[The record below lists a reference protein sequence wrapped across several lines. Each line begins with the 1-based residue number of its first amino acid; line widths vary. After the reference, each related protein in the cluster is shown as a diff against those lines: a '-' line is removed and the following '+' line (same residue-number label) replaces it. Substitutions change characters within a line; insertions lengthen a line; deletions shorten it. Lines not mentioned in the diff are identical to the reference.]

1 MKLVTHNMKSI
12 LIALIAFLSFSQT
25 SFSQETNKLDE
36 KGQRHGIWKGTFEE
50 SKRPRYEGTFN
61 HGKETGIF
69 KFYDDTKELKVIATR
84 DFTANDGSAY
94 TIFYDQKGNKV
105 SEGKEINKLYEGPW
119 KYYHFESKE
128 IMTLEN
134 YVKGKLNGV
143 RKVFY
148 KNTTLAEETNY
159 TNGIKNGS
167 YKKYGEKGIVLEDAT
182 YKNGEFDGPVTYND
196 GDGGVIKG
204 QFKDGKKSGIWK
216 YFENGKLVKQENPN
230 KAKKEKFKINSQNKG
245 ARKLP
250 ENAPKQ

>member
-1 MKLVTHNMKSI
+1 MKSTVLI
-12 LIALIAFLSFSQT
+12 LLAFLSIQT
-25 SFSQETNKLDE
+25 FAQETNKLDE
-36 KGQRHGIWKGTFEE
+36 KGLRHGLWKGTYEE

-61 HGKETGIF
+61 HGKETGVF

-84 DFTANDGSAY
+84 DFTAKDGSAY
-94 TIFYDQKGNKV
+94 TTFFDQKGNKV
-105 SEGKEINKLYEGPW
+105 SEGKEVNKQYEGEW

-148 KNTTLAEETNY
+148 KNNLIAEETNY
-159 TNGIKNGS
+159 TNGIKNGP
-167 YKKYGEKGIVLEDAT
+167 YKKYSERGAVLENAI
-182 YKNGEFDGPVTYND
+182 YKNSEFDGPVIYDD
-196 GDGGVIKG
+196 GAGRVIKG

-216 YFENGKLVKQENPN
+216 YFENGELVKEENPN
-230 KAKKEKFKINSQNKG
+230 KAKKAKFKIDSKDKG